1 MDKEEDREK
10 KNDEI
15 HKDLG
20 KKARKD
26 HGCMN
31 TSCSHCMPSFS
42 GVLYLQLPGKGHD
55 KSFL

>member
-10 KNDEI
+10 KMMRYTKTLE
-15 HKDLG
+15 
-20 KKARKD
+20 RKPEKT
-26 HGCMN
+26 MA